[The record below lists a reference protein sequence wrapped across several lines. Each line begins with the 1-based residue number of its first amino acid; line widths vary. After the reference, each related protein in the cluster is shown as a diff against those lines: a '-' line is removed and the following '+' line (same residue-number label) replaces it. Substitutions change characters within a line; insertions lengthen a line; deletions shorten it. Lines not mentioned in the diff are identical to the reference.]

1 MALVL
6 EGYPAL
12 KGRRTEVGRPDRSIR
27 RCLLRGKKVYAKALV
42 LWQVPFSGTGKKGAE
57 KHQGHFLIVLE
68 ARGWKSKIKVPA
80 WSVF

>member
-12 KGRRTEVGRPDRSIR
+12 KGRRTEVGRPARSIR

-57 KHQGHFLIVLE
+57 KHQGHF
-68 ARGWKSKIKVPA
+68 S
-80 WSVF
+80 